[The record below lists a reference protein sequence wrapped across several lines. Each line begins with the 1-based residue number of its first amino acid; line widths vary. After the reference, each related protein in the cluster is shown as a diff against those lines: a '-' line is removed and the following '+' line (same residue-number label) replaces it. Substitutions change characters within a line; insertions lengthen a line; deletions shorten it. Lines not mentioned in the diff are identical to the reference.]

1 MKILFIGFYHPPD
14 LSAGS
19 YRTSALIDEL
29 LKVMPPKSQI
39 EVITSLRKR
48 YNRFSAGVPKREEQQ
63 GVVIYRMRLPK
74 HRNSFFGQSL
84 SFLVFAIGAIKIAR
98 GERPDLVF
106 GRSSGLMTAILAS
119 FVLLIGCDLEHSE
132 DLLRGCTGKRA
143 FSVFVEL
150 FLYILISGAFI

>member
-119 FVLLIGCDLEHSE
+119 FVARKYNTLLYLNSRD
-132 DLLRGCTGKRA
+132 
-143 FSVFVEL
+143 L
-150 FLYILISGAFI
+150 FLETLRDVFPSLRDRQLLFMI